1 MKNKILIC
9 ICDYLLYKNQIT
21 SFLNIYIITAQLYSL
36 KEKEKEKEK
45 EKRRK
50 ERTCS
55 P

>member
-1 MKNKILIC
+1 M
-9 ICDYLLYKNQIT
+9 YKNQIT

-45 EKRRK
+45 RRK

>member
-9 ICDYLLYKNQIT
+9 ICYYLLYKNQIT

-45 EKRRK
+45 RRK

>member
-45 EKRRK
+45 RRK

>member
-1 MKNKILIC
+1 MKNKILIY
-9 ICDYLLYKNQIT
+9 ILYKNKIT

-45 EKRRK
+45 RRK
-50 ERTCS
+50 ERTCN